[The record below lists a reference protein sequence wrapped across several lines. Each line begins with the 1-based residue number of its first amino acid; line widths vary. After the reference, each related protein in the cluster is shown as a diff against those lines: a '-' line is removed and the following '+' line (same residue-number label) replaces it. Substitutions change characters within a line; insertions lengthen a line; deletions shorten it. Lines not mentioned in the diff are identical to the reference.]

1 MDTRREEKK
10 EKKKRRRE
18 EERKTIMF
26 GEKNTNW
33 GEDTIE
39 DKNEGKQNERVGGR
53 KEENKS

>member
-1 MDTRREEKK
+1 
-10 EKKKRRRE
+10 
-18 EERKTIMF
+18 MF

-53 KEENKS
+53 KEENKSQMTQNVKTKLSNTPETFQQRR